1 VIYVGSFSKVLFPS
15 IRIGYL
21 VVPES
26 LVDAA
31 SAAQSAL
38 GTQPTAVLQPV
49 LAAFIE
55 EGHFATHVR
64 RMRRLYAARQAALV
78 AAAGRHLGG
87 LLEVPPDDAGLHL
100 MAWPTPELSQR
111 LDDQGAAE
119 AAAAAGVAVSP
130 LSDYFM
136 GKPEKQG
143 LLLGYAAVP
152 EDEIEIGAQRLAAA
166 LREASTS
173 AGAD

>member
-1 VIYVGSFSKVLFPS
+1 
-15 IRIGYL
+15 
-21 VVPES
+21 
-26 LVDAA
+26 
-31 SAAQSAL
+31 
-38 GTQPTAVLQPV
+38 
-49 LAAFIE
+49 
-55 EGHFATHVR
+55 
-64 RMRRLYAARQAALV
+64 
-78 AAAGRHLGG
+78 
-87 LLEVPPDDAGLHL
+87 